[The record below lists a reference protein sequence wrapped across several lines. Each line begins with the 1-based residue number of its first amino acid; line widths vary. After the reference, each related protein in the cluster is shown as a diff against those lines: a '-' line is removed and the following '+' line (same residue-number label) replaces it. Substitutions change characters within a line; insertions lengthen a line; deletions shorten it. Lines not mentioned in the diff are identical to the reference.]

1 MLKRTPTP
9 LFSTRAKFNS
19 TVIGHNLVCT
29 ICIYG
34 QRPAV
39 S

>member
-1 MLKRTPTP
+1 MSKRTKTP
-9 LFSTRAKFNS
+9 LFSTQAKFNS
-19 TVIGHNLVCT
+19 TVIGYNLVCT
-29 ICIYG
+29 ICTYG